1 MRTNRALVLTSGIV
15 CLLISMVATVSH
27 AQEGPRY
34 SHNGPTIISGVRVID
49 GRGGEPRENLD
60 ILVAEGKI
68 AGIGPSGSLTV
79 PRDALSIDGTGLT
92 AMPGL
97 IDMHIHIQGG
107 WANGLIPGE
116 RYAVRYDDASVQQ
129 RLSGYLYAGVT
140 TALDVGNDHE
150 FVVQKRDQINGG
162 ELIGPRVFVAGAAWS
177 QAPSGWDS
185 GNTGASGFGQ
195 STKVTDLAKLPK
207 QMDRYQKDE
216 IEIIKLY
223 SGISPLASQ
232 AVITEAHARG
242 MRVVADFW
250 GLNMDR
256 MIMQRTGLDGWAHT
270 GAFEEVRVEDH
281 EWMAANDRFVI
292 STATVGEKLAGV
304 RVKDEG
310 GQRLMMNEPLIV
322 DIWGNDTVED
332 FYDVYPKI
340 RQSYY
345 EGPDSFYQTS
355 NFGDLSGFRAFT
367 LTNIKRSFD
376 AGVLV
381 ACGTDDIYASLWPG
395 EAMHRELELLV
406 MAGIPALQAIK
417 ICTFNGAKILR
428 KEAEFGSLQEGL
440 SADIVLVEGNPAKR
454 ISDTRNVKHV
464 FLRGN
469 QVDRDSL
476 KLTK

>member
-1 MRTNRALVLTSGIV
+1 
-15 CLLISMVATVSH
+15 
-27 AQEGPRY
+27 
-34 SHNGPTIISGVRVID
+34 
-49 GRGGEPRENLD
+49 
-60 ILVAEGKI
+60 
-68 AGIGPSGSLTV
+68 
-79 PRDALSIDGTGLT
+79 
-92 AMPGL
+92 
-97 IDMHIHIQGG
+97 
-107 WANGLIPGE
+107 
-116 RYAVRYDDASVQQ
+116 
-129 RLSGYLYAGVT
+129 
-140 TALDVGNDHE
+140 
-150 FVVQKRDQINGG
+150 
-162 ELIGPRVFVAGAAWS
+162 
-177 QAPSGWDS
+177 
-185 GNTGASGFGQ
+185 
-195 STKVTDLAKLPK
+195 
-207 QMDRYQKDE
+207 MDRYQKDE

-232 AVITEAHARG
+232 AVIKESHARG

-292 STATVGEKLAGV
+292 STANVGEKLAGM

-355 NFGDLSGFRAFT
+355 NFGDLSGFRAFA

-395 EAMHRELELLV
+395 
-406 MAGIPALQAIK
+406 
-417 ICTFNGAKILR
+417 
-428 KEAEFGSLQEGL
+428 
-440 SADIVLVEGNPAKR
+440 
-454 ISDTRNVKHV
+454 
-464 FLRGN
+464 
-469 QVDRDSL
+469 
-476 KLTK
+476 